1 MSQKTALRTRI
12 DAFCD
17 EHWPGEEIVLFGDT
31 HGDPYDAAFIGIGS
45 IQHQRPIAVYDRE
58 KAIAALAAVY
68 AENTAIYEEDADAD
82 PYTDAVEFF
91 TVNTEGSYVGEQTPL
106 IISRFHG

>member
-1 MSQKTALRTRI
+1 MSQKTALRTKI

-17 EHWPGEEIVLFGDT
+17 EYWPDEEILLFGDA

-45 IQHQRPIAVYDRE
+45 IQHQRPVAVYDRE
-58 KAIAALAAVY
+58 KAIAALAAVF
-68 AENTAIYEEDADAD
+68 AENAAVYEEDADAD

-91 TVNTEGSYVGEQTPL
+91 NVNTEGSYVGEQTPL
-106 IISRFHG
+106 IVSRFHG